1 MKEGD
6 HLTLG
11 IEDAG
16 PGVSFEG
23 EVLFGVVKDGHL
35 PGGARQVADDVGLE
49 LGEASEGQV
58 SSLALFGDDEAA
70 VAKLVEEIGLLH
82 VLGLDEALEAEEMV
96 ERVFE
101 GGRIGVIRVK
111 ELGDIVRGEFSA

>member
-1 MKEGD
+1 MGVALLDLVTYEVGRRSKGDVARPAPRHARVKEGD
-6 HLTLG
+6 HLALG

-16 PGVSFEG
+16 PGVSFVG
-23 EVLFGVVKDGHL
+23 EVLFFFGVVKDGHL

-70 VAKLVEEIGLLH
+70 VV
-82 VLGLDEALEAEEMV
+82 
-96 ERVFE
+96 
-101 GGRIGVIRVK
+101 
-111 ELGDIVRGEFSA
+111 